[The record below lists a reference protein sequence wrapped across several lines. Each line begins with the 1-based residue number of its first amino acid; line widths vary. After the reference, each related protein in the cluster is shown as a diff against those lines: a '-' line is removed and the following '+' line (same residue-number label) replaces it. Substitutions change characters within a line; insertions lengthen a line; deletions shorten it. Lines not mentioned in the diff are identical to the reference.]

1 MKKTRYAPHA
11 GSHKEA
17 LIRLEKQIRASQE
30 SPVRE
35 PLTSRQEYKGYKIKL
50 QSNILLLVCI

>member
-17 LIRLEKQIRASQE
+17 LIRLEEQIRASQE

-50 QSNILLLVCI
+50 QAICFF

>member
-11 GSHKEA
+11 VSHKEA
-17 LIRLEKQIRASQE
+17 LIRLEEQIRASQE

-35 PLTSRQEYKGYKIKL
+35 PLTSRQDYKGYKIKL
-50 QSNILLLVCI
+50 QGDMLLLIWI

>member
-1 MKKTRYAPHA
+1 MKKTQHGAHT

-35 PLTSRQEYKGYKIKL
+35 PLTSRQKYKGYKIKL
-50 QSNILLLVCI
+50 QGDMLLLIWI

>member
-1 MKKTRYAPHA
+1 MKKTRHGAHT

-35 PLTSRQEYKGYKIKL
+35 PLTSSQ
-50 QSNILLLVCI
+50 

>member
-1 MKKTRYAPHA
+1 MGRIP
-11 GSHKEA
+11 GLIEEA

-35 PLTSRQEYKGYKIKL
+35 PLTSRQDYKGYKIKL
-50 QSNILLLVCI
+50 QGDMLLLIWI